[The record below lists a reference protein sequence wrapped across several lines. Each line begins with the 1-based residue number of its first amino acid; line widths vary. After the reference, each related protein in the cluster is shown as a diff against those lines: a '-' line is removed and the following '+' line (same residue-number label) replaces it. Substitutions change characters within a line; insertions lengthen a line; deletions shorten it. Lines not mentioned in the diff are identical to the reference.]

1 MRFLSSEKLSAHKYK
16 TPEGYLICTDAIL
29 ARTGKQTYRKNEV
42 FADAEDD
49 SEIEVDR
56 RPEDVFSNETM
67 ASFENKPIT
76 VEHPSRDV
84 NAENHNELSV
94 GFARDIRR
102 ATIDGQD
109 VMIGNLVITDAQTIE
124 EIENGEHCELSC
136 GYDCDIEDENNPV
149 QKNIRGNHIALCERG
164 RAGIARIVDSVKD
177 ASTIDSIESD
187 FEDITNM
194 SDAKIVLKRY
204 GIELMKKD
212 DRNYVLSKNGQNY
225 TFYVLSN
232 PNEVRK
238 DLVKAVHKLVD
249 SVKNE
254 KSKPE
259 FEAKGKWLW
268 DEEVYDWYDTGRKM
282 YYEEIKRQHWGD
294 SFKDSE
300 RRVYTFE
307 YQEKKTGKTHSFRCT
322 APDAEEARNQLQ
334 EWAAEHD
341 EEPYKILST
350 NMTYD
355 STAPADL
362 ERIPLEARKEMKEA
376 RDKKAT
382 LIGIAGQIQDIINR
396 ADKIEKDDLRAKAK
410 KILSDLK
417 AQFDIKE
424 ADFITVDSITKDAE
438 YFIPE
443 DGREPRGLRSRSEI
457 KQAANQFG
465 LQLDID
471 DRQGCFVVGNKQKII
486 AFLRKYY
493 TDRDVNEEISFISDS
508 TKDDSNV
515 DIEKVINVAKSRA
528 FELTRQSK
536 NYLTFRYK
544 GNDRN
549 KDVSEIAKILP
560 NNMSASWDED
570 SLEIAIRDVV
580 KDSDYSEARRAVE
593 HWKKENKL
601 AEDIIKLLN
610 QKFSQ
615 LSAED
620 RQNAYEEATGTRFAL
635 KYFDSLKKFE
645 IHDGSNITIV
655 RAKDLADAMKKV
667 RK

>member
-42 FADAEDD
+42 FADSDDD

-56 RPEDVFSNETM
+56 RPEDVFSDETL
-67 ASFENKPIT
+67 ASFENKPVT
-76 VEHPSRDV
+76 VEHPNRDV

-94 GFARDIRR
+94 GFVRDVRR
-102 ATIDGQD
+102 ATRDGQD

-136 GYDCDIEDENNPV
+136 GYDCDIEDEANPV
-149 QKNIRGNHIALCERG
+149 QKNIRGNHVALCERG

-177 ASTIDSIESD
+177 TDLIEGKTYTSKSGNKLTIRKVNAYYSDYNGEAGVRISYDFETKDGRRGSSECSTRDFFTMMKDSIKDSVYAIKYKRYNVIGINT
-187 FEDITNM
+187 FEI
-194 SDAKIVLKRY
+194 DAKDVYEALRQFERHVIENAWGTANVNIISVSPNDGDMRLY
-204 GIELMKKD
+204 GQ
-212 DRNYVLSKNGQNY
+212 LSK
-225 TFYVLSN
+225 LL
-232 PNEVRK
+232 K
-238 DLVKAVHKLVD
+238 
-249 SVKNE
+249 
-254 KSKPE
+254 
-259 FEAKGKWLW
+259 
-268 DEEVYDWYDTGRKM
+268 
-282 YYEEIKRQHWGD
+282 
-294 SFKDSE
+294 
-300 RRVYTFE
+300 
-307 YQEKKTGKTHSFRCT
+307 
-322 APDAEEARNQLQ
+322 
-334 EWAAEHD
+334 EHA
-341 EEPYKILST
+341 
-350 NMTYD
+350 ND

-382 LIGIAGQIQDIINR
+382 LIGIAGQMQDIINR

-417 AQFDIKE
+417 SQFDIKE
-424 ADFITVDSITKDAE
+424 ADFITVDSMTKDAE

-508 TKDDSNV
+508 IKDDVNA
-515 DIEKVINVAKSRA
+515 DIERVINVAKSRA
-528 FELTRQSK
+528 FELIRQSK
-536 NYLTFRYK
+536 NYLAFRYK

-549 KDVSEIAKILP
+549 KDVREIAKILP

-645 IHDGSNITIV
+645 IHDGNNITIV